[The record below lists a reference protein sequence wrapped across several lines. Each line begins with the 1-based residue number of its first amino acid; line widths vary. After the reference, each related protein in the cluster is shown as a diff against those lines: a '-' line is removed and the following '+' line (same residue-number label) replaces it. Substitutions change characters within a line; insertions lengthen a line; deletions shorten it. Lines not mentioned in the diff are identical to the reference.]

1 VSNNDES
8 TALFYAGS
16 GRNMAYKFAL
26 IVLIPLAM
34 MGCSSTDTSG
44 YDGHKNI
51 SPDETNEALIMRSQ
65 YPDQYYGRENLTT
78 DQRRELSE
86 KMRADRLEARGRQDN
101 STDSGDGFGQSVPQG
116 FYN

>member
-1 VSNNDES
+1 
-8 TALFYAGS
+8 
-16 GRNMAYKFAL
+16 MAYKFAL

-44 YDGHKNI
+44 YDGHKTL
-51 SPDETNEALIMRSQ
+51 SPTETNEALIMRSK

-78 DQRRELSE
+78 EQRREISE

-101 STDSGDGFGQSVPQG
+101 STDSGDGFGQAVPQG
-116 FYN
+116 F